1 MSEGGFTLG
10 GMMPLGSRV
19 VPEDA
24 TLEGRIKAR
33 LNEAL
38 DANIAAEVFCHAAQR
53 GLGSIEGDRVHSP
66 IDVIRLSVD
75 DVARIAAQEARA
87 WF

>member
-1 MSEGGFTLG
+1 
-10 GMMPLGSRV
+10 MMPLGSRV

-24 TLEGRIKAR
+24 TLEGRIAAR

-38 DANIAAEVFCHAAQR
+38 DRQAAADFEAPGER
-53 GLGSIEGDRVHSP
+53 GLADYQSP
-66 IDVIRLSVD
+66 ANCPVCTPRCDAGEFVLRLSVE